1 MKKRIVLSYFAG
13 LLSMFG
19 LSYVLYE
26 SGQRKLRNMPPPD
39 PSTRVPDVSL
49 PLTRDDIF
57 DDQLTQELR
66 HLGLYRS

>member
-26 SGQRKLRNMPPPD
+26 SEQRKLRNMPPPD
-39 PSTRVPDVSL
+39 PSTRVPDAL

-57 DDQLTQELR
+57 GDELTQELR